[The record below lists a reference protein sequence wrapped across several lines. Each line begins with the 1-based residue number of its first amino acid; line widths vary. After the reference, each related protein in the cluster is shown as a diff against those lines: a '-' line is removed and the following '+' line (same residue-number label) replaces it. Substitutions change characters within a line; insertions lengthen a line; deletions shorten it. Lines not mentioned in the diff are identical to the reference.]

1 MISIHAPRTG
11 SDRSAVTAAHRW
23 SAFQS
28 TLPAR
33 GATIRPVL
41 RCFPKPIS
49 IHAPRT
55 GSDKIVFDAAT
66 QRTHFN
72 PRSPHG
78 ERRLQVCVKNLPKT
92 FQSTLPARGA
102 TQRRKGGK
110 RSNRISIHAPRTGS
124 DPDERDYKQLYII
137 SIHAPRTGSDLWYID
152 CGNREAHFN
161 PRSPHG
167 ERRVLAPD
175 TTFHMNHFNPRSPH
189 GERRP
194 PSARASSPKRFQSTL
209 PARGATATR
218 GLASTSASHFN
229 PRSPHGER
237 LPRSYSLFFSFRFQ
251 STLPARGATRGQPR
265 GQFDDF
271 ISIHAPRTGS
281 DMH

>member
-78 ERRLQVCVKNLPKT
+78 ERR
-92 FQSTLPARGA
+92 
-102 TQRRKGGK
+102 
-110 RSNRISIHAPRTGS
+110 
-124 DPDERDYKQLYII
+124 
-137 SIHAPRTGSDLWYID
+137 
-152 CGNREAHFN
+152 
-161 PRSPHG
+161 
-167 ERRVLAPD
+167 VLAPD

-237 LPRSYSLFFSFRFQ
+237 HAVSPEGNLMILFQ
-251 STLPARGATRGQPR
+251 STLPARGATL
-265 GQFDDF
+265 
-271 ISIHAPRTGS
+271 
-281 DMH
+281 